1 MSERFAAAVG
11 RKVISR
17 SSAEALGPLTHLV
30 VDVPGRRVSR
40 LVVGKGRRAQVV
52 DWERVSGFGPDA
64 VILDTDDALRTPADD
79 ERGLARGDLDMVG
92 RRALSERG
100 NEAGTIDDVIFDP
113 ASGEVLAVVVGAREH
128 PASALL
134 GAGSYAVVLGAS
146 TDEPPADL

>member
-1 MSERFAAAVG
+1 MSERFAAAIG

-17 SSAEALGPLTHLV
+17 SSAEELGPLTHLV

-40 LVVGKGRRAQVV
+40 LVVGKGRKAQLV

-64 VILDTDDALRTPADD
+64 VILDGDDALRAPAEG

-100 NEAGTIDDVIFDP
+100 NEVGTIDDVSFDP
-113 ASGEVLAVVVGAREH
+113 ASGQVLAVVVGGREH

-134 GAGSYAVVLGAS
+134 GAGSYAVVLSAAA
-146 TDEPPADL
+146 DEPPADL

>member
-17 SSAEALGPLTHLV
+17 ASAEELGPLTHLV

-40 LVVGKGRRAQVV
+40 LVVGKGRKAQVA

-64 VILDTDDALRTPADD
+64 VILDTDDALRPPADG

-113 ASGEVLAVVVGAREH
+113 ASGEVLAVVVGGREH

-134 GAGSYAVVLGAS
+134 GAGSYAVVLSAAA
-146 TDEPPADL
+146 DEPPADV

>member
-1 MSERFAAAVG
+1 VSERFTAAIG

-17 SSAEALGPLTHLV
+17 SSAEELGPLTHLV

-40 LVVGKGRRAQVV
+40 LVVGKGRKGQLV

-64 VILDTDDALRTPADD
+64 VILATDDALRPPAEG
-79 ERGLARGDLDMVG
+79 ERGLVRGDLDMVG

-100 NEAGTIDDVIFDP
+100 NEAGIVDDVIFDA
-113 ASGEVLAVVVGAREH
+113 ASGAVLAVVVGAREH

-134 GAGSYAVVLGAS
+134 GAGSYAVVLSAS